1 MPNNHS
7 SKPRKTLL
15 SYFGKKEDY
24 QSLSGLSSPC
34 DVGGSSLPSPSENL
48 ETGNACTPIDINTP
62 YYERDPGLRLPIG
75 VYPANKRDDVR
86 KAYIKM
92 GPFQPMLD
100 KYPLTSDGKQNR
112 SFQKSWFERFSWLE
126 YSIEKVRAFC
136 FPCYLFDNVSSKHS
150 TFTIN
155 GFHSWKRIKCGT
167 KCPFVQHE
175 GVHNS
180 QHSFAIQNWY
190 TLKDSSRHI
199 DKVMNTVSQ
208 QEILQNRLRLKTS
221 LETVKWLAMQGCA
234 FRGNDESINSTN
246 RGNFIEMLK
255 YAGRVNEEI
264 AGIILQ
270 NSPQNAKY
278 TSPRIQKELLNIL
291 ANEVRAKIREEVGD
305 AKFCILVDEAVDESN
320 KEQVAIILRYV
331 DLKGFVRERF
341 FQVISVAD
349 TNSSTL
355 KKEICNILMRYN
367 LSVENLRGQGYDGAS
382 NMRGEWNGLQALFLK
397 DCPSAYYVH
406 CFAHRLQLALI
417 AVAKEVHDIWLFFS
431 KLNSIVNFVGA
442 SFKRHSQLK
451 SIREDEIKELI
462 ALGELDTAT
471 GANQIRTLQR
481 PGATRWSSHFTSI
494 SRLIQMFGSTSTLL
508 ENLIDNGL
516 NSNIRGEAKGVYE
529 DLRSFKFVFI
539 LLLMHKILGI
549 SDFLCQSLQLKSQDI
564 LNAMSL
570 VTSTKMLLLELRE
583 TAWDSFI
590 KSVVSFCE
598 KYEIDMPNMN
608 ARHMVGTKRSCQ
620 QKDNITVEHYF
631 HFNIFNAVID
641 FQLMELN
648 SRFPEQTI
656 ELLTLSMTLSPVDGF
671 KSFDIDD
678 ICTLAMKFY
687 SQDFD
692 KNDIEDM
699 RRQLNHYRFDVI
711 CSPGFQNFTSLS
723 ELCQCLAETKKSEH
737 YTLIDKLIRLVLTLP
752 VSTATTER
760 AFSAMKLVKTPLRSK
775 MEDDFLTDCLVVYIE
790 REIADTIDL
799 EYIINEFDGI
809 KSRKT
814 KFK

>member
-1 MPNNHS
+1 MSNNHS

-24 QSLSGLSSPC
+24 QSSSGLGSPC
-34 DVGGSSLPSPSENL
+34 DVSGSSLPSPSENL
-48 ETGNACTPIDINTP
+48 EVRNFCTPTDINTP
-62 YYERDPGLRLPIG
+62 YYERDPGLRLQIG
-75 VYPANKRDDVR
+75 AYPADKRDDIR
-86 KAYIKM
+86 KAYIQM

-112 SFQKSWFERFSWLE
+112 SFQKSWFEQFSWLE
-126 YSIEKVRAFC
+126 YSIEKNKAFC
-136 FPCYLFDNVSSKHS
+136 FPCYLFDNVPSKYP
-150 TFTIN
+150 TFTID
-155 GFHSWKRIKCGT
+155 GFHNWKRIKCGT

-175 GVHNS
+175 GVYNS
-180 QHSFAIQNWY
+180 HHSSAIQNWY
-190 TLKDSSRHI
+190 TLKYSSRHI
-199 DKVMNTVSQ
+199 DKVMNTLSQ

-246 RGNFIEMLK
+246 RGNFIEMIK
-255 YAGRVNEEI
+255 YAGRMNQEI
-264 AGIILQ
+264 AGIILE

-291 ANEVRAKIREEVGD
+291 TNEVRAKIREEVGD
-305 AKFCILVDEAVDESN
+305 AKFCILVDKAVDESN
-320 KEQVAIILRYV
+320 KEQMAIILRYV

-341 FQVISVAD
+341 FQVMSVTD

-355 KKEICNILMRYN
+355 KKDICNVLTRYN
-367 LSVENLRGQGYDGAS
+367 LSIENLRGQGYDGAS

-397 DCPSAYYVH
+397 DCPSAYYIH

-417 AVAKEVHDIWLFFS
+417 AVAKDVHDIWLFFS
-431 KLNSIVNFVGA
+431 KLNSIINFVSA

-462 ALGELDTAT
+462 ALGELETAT

-481 PGATRWSSHFTSI
+481 PGVTRWSSYFTSI
-494 SRLIQMFGSTSTLL
+494 STLIQMFDSTSTLL
-508 ENLIDNGL
+508 GNLIDNGQ
-516 NSNIRGEAKGVYE
+516 NNNIRGEAKGVYK
-529 DLRSFKFVFI
+529 DLRSFEFVFI

-549 SDFLCQSLQLKSQDI
+549 SDILCQALQLKSQEI

-570 VTSTKMLLLELRE
+570 VSSTKMLLLELRE
-583 TAWDSFI
+583 TAWDSFL
-590 KSVVSFCE
+590 KSVVSFSE
-598 KYEIDMPNMN
+598 KYEIDMPDMN
-608 ARHMVGTKRSCQ
+608 ARHREGTKRSCQ

-641 FQLMELN
+641 FQMMELN
-648 SRFPEQTI
+648 NRFPEQTI

-671 KSFDIDD
+671 KSFNVDD
-678 ICTLAMKFY
+678 ICTLATKFY

-692 KNDIEDM
+692 KNDIEHL
-699 RRQLNHYRFDVI
+699 RRQLNHYRFDVL
-711 CSPGFQNFTSLS
+711 CSPEFQNLASLS
-723 ELCQCLAETKKSEH
+723 ELCQCLVETKKSEH

-775 MEDDFLTDCLVVYIE
+775 MEDDFLTDCMVIYIE

-799 EYIINEFDGI
+799 EHIIDEFHCI
-809 KSRKT
+809 KSRKK

>member
-1 MPNNHS
+1 
-7 SKPRKTLL
+7 
-15 SYFGKKEDY
+15 
-24 QSLSGLSSPC
+24 
-34 DVGGSSLPSPSENL
+34 
-48 ETGNACTPIDINTP
+48 
-62 YYERDPGLRLPIG
+62 
-75 VYPANKRDDVR
+75 
-86 KAYIKM
+86 
-92 GPFQPMLD
+92 MLD

-126 YSIEKVRAFC
+126 YSIEKDRAFC
-136 FPCYLFDNVSSKHS
+136 FPCYLFDIVSSKHS
-150 TFTIN
+150 TFTID

-462 ALGELDTAT
+462 
-471 GANQIRTLQR
+471 
-481 PGATRWSSHFTSI
+481 
-494 SRLIQMFGSTSTLL
+494 QMFGSTSTLL

-590 KSVVSFCE
+590 KSVVSF
-598 KYEIDMPNMN
+598 Y
-608 ARHMVGTKRSCQ
+608 
-620 QKDNITVEHYF
+620 
-631 HFNIFNAVID
+631 

-678 ICTLAMKFY
+678 ICTFAMKFY

-790 REIADTIDL
+790 MEIADTIDL

>member
-75 VYPANKRDDVR
+75 VYPADKRDDVR

-126 YSIEKVRAFC
+126 YSIEKDRAFC

-150 TFTIN
+150 TFTID